1 METFTFNGTS
11 SESLNLIVKDMPLVS
26 RAEKNIETIEV
37 NGRNGN
43 LHIDNG
49 NYLSRSYSIAC
60 LAKDKSKIDEINSK
74 LVGSGK
80 LTLSKYN
87 DRFFNATIK
96 NQIDYSK
103 YMTILQ
109 EFPLQFDLDPI
120 SFSNEETVETLTSS
134 GSITVGGN
142 VDIYPKISITG
153 IGKLVIN
160 DTELNVSETDIFID
174 CELMNCTKNGL
185 SKNDKV
191 TLSGDDFPKL
201 KVGSNTITLGSG
213 ITQIIIKYRKG
224 WL

>member
-80 LTLSKYN
+80 LILSKYN

-103 YMTILQ
+103 YMTVLQ

-120 SFSNEETVETLTSS
+120 SFSNEETIETLTSS

-153 IGKLVIN
+153 IGKLIIN

-174 CELMNCTKNGL
+174 CELMN
-185 SKNDKV
+185 
-191 TLSGDDFPKL
+191 
-201 KVGSNTITLGSG
+201 
-213 ITQIIIKYRKG
+213 
-224 WL
+224 